1 MIYECY
7 LFFEDEVVDKRLHYE
22 GYLSIA
28 LLLILLKQPFYLRN
42 MAHLEQL
49 LNLLKVIFYDVER
62 EPSDQDDAGC
72 KNFLEALQTAKSDD
86 EALLQ
91 KLRQMLLEMGKS
103 K

>member
-1 MIYECY
+1 
-7 LFFEDEVVDKRLHYE
+7 
-22 GYLSIA
+22 
-28 LLLILLKQPFYLRN
+28 

-49 LNLLKVIFYDVER
+49 LNLLKVIFDDVESK
-62 EPSDQDDAGC
+62 PSDQDDAGC
-72 KNFLEALQTAKSDD
+72 KNFLEALQMARSDD

>member
-7 LFFEDEVVDKRLHYE
+7 LFFEDEVVDKGLHHE

-49 LNLLKVIFYDVER
+49 LNLLKVIFLTMWKANQAIKMMQAAR
-62 EPSDQDDAGC
+62 ISWKHC
-72 KNFLEALQTAKSDD
+72 KRLGQMMKLFSKS
-86 EALLQ
+86 
-91 KLRQMLLEMGKS
+91 
-103 K
+103 

>member
-7 LFFEDEVVDKRLHYE
+7 LFFEDEVVDKGLHYE
-22 GYLSIA
+22 GYLSIT

-49 LNLLKVIFYDVER
+49 LNLLKVIFYDVES
-62 EPSDQDDAGC
+62 EPSDQDDAGY
-72 KNFLEALQTAKSDD
+72 KNSLEALQTAKSED

>member
-42 MAHLEQL
+42 MSHLEQL
-49 LNLLKVIFYDVER
+49 LNLLKVIFYDVES

-72 KNFLEALQTAKSDD
+72 KNFLEALQTARSDD
-86 EALLQ
+86 ETLLQ